1 MKIEAYIDIV
11 EANTDNVLDTAVVDV
26 DMDYVADN
34 EDSVVEWIENSDIW
48 STISSNWQ
56 QGGKLVQFNVTNM
69 QDIIDELTFDEFE
82 RKTN

>member
-11 EANTDNVLDTAVVDV
+11 EANTDNVLDTAVVGV

-34 EDSVVEWIENSDIW
+34 EDSVVEWIENSDTW
-48 STISSNWQ
+48 STIFSNWQ

-69 QDIIDELTFDEFE
+69 QDIIDELAFDEFE